1 MFVIANIIQKIAV
14 IRILIF
20 MFHLRY
26 IGHTVYRLST
36 HTSAAA
42 QKLITFID
50 VRSAMFAVM
59 RWKITV
65 VLKCDNMWLYYL
77 SFKI

>member
-1 MFVIANIIQKIAV
+1 MIYNVCNCKYHTINISNY
-14 IRILIF
+14 LIF

-50 VRSAMFAVM
+50 VRSVMFCNNAMENNCNFEM
-59 RWKITV
+59 
-65 VLKCDNMWLYYL
+65 
-77 SFKI
+77 